1 MKKIKQ
7 ILSGFLSAVMI
18 FSMSSVS
25 FAAVGDNVFADVNGN
40 AWYAEAVQYVNDNGI
55 MSGTGNNEFSPQ
67 ENTSRAALAAV
78 LYRAEGSPAVDVQN
92 EFVDVDSDAWYTDAV
107 SWASTEGIISG
118 YGNGL
123 FGINDPVTRE
133 QIAAILWRYA
143 GSPDAVSSENFADE
157 SSISSYAVKAVDW
170 VRNNN
175 IMSGKENNMFDPD
188 GYATRAEI
196 AMVLF
201 HFMTLK
207 EDNAQQDTE
216 EDSNVLVVYFSATG
230 STQAVAQTIA
240 DTLEA
245 DIFEIEPSDP
255 YTSEDLNWTD
265 AESRVNAEHEDT
277 SLRDVALVSD
287 TVENWDSYDT
297 VFIGYPI
304 WWGIAAWPVSSF
316 VAANDFAGKTV
327 IPFCTSSSSG
337 LGESGDLLAELAG
350 SGNWQQGQ
358 RFRSSADA
366 EEVVEWV
373 NSLDLNSSGN
383 EADENQEAR
392 SLVVYFSMPETD
404 DAENMTEEEDNSVVV
419 MDGEVLGN
427 TQYMANVIAE
437 HTDSDIFRIEP
448 ETPYPTDH
456 ETLVDI
462 ASEEQE
468 ENARPA
474 IDGNIGN
481 LDDYDVIY
489 VGYPIW
495 WSDMPMILYTFFDE
509 YDLSG
514 KTIVPFGTHGGS
526 GFAGTIDAI
535 AELEPN
541 ANVIED
547 GLTISRDDIEDA
559 ESDIIAW
566 VENIGL

>member
-143 GSPDAVSSENFADE
+143 GSPDVVSSENFADK

-287 TVENWDSYDT
+287 SVENWDSYDT

-337 LGESGDLLAELAG
+337 LGESGELLAELAG

-383 EADENQEAR
+383 EADENQETR

-419 MDGEVLGN
+419 MNGEVLGN

-559 ESDIIAW
+559 ESDIIVW

>member
-25 FAAVGDNVFADVNGN
+25 FAAIGDNVFADVNGN
-40 AWYAEAVQYVNDNGI
+40 AWYAEAVQYVNDNDI

-287 TVENWDSYDT
+287 SVENWDSYDT

-337 LGESGDLLAELAG
+337 LGESGELLAELAG

-383 EADENQEAR
+383 EADENQETR

-419 MDGEVLGN
+419 MNGEVLGN

-462 ASEEQE
+462 ASGEQE

-559 ESDIIAW
+559 ENDIIAW

>member
-25 FAAVGDNVFADVNGN
+25 FAAVGDNVFADVNGT

-107 SWASTEGIISG
+107 SWASTECIISG

-143 GSPDAVSSENFADE
+143 GSPDTVSSENFADE

-207 EDNAQQDTE
+207 EDNTQQDTE

-383 EADENQEAR
+383 EADENQEAC

-559 ESDIIAW
+559 ESDIIVW

>member
-287 TVENWDSYDT
+287 SVENWDSYDT

-337 LGESGDLLAELAG
+337 LGESGELLAELAG

-462 ASEEQE
+462 ASEERE

>member
-287 TVENWDSYDT
+287 SVENWDSYDT

-337 LGESGDLLAELAG
+337 LGESGELLAELAG

-419 MDGEVLGN
+419 MNGEVLGN

>member
-123 FGINDPVTRE
+123 FGINDPVTSE

-287 TVENWDSYDT
+287 SVENWDSYDT

-337 LGESGDLLAELAG
+337 LGESGELLAELAG

-419 MDGEVLGN
+419 MNGEVLGN

>member
-143 GSPDAVSSENFADE
+143 GSPDVVSSENFADK

-287 TVENWDSYDT
+287 SVENWDSYDT

-383 EADENQEAR
+383 EADENQEVR

-419 MDGEVLGN
+419 MNGEVLGN

-559 ESDIIAW
+559 ESDIIVW

>member
-1 MKKIKQ
+1 MP
-7 ILSGFLSAVMI
+7 I
-18 FSMSSVS
+18 FSGKIFHIFVTQK
-25 FAAVGDNVFADVNGN
+25 DIIR
-40 AWYAEAVQYVNDNGI
+40 NDH
-55 MSGTGNNEFSPQ
+55 E
-67 ENTSRAALAAV
+67 
-78 LYRAEGSPAVDVQN
+78 
-92 EFVDVDSDAWYTDAV
+92 
-107 SWASTEGIISG
+107 
-118 YGNGL
+118 
-123 FGINDPVTRE
+123 
-133 QIAAILWRYA
+133 
-143 GSPDAVSSENFADE
+143 
-157 SSISSYAVKAVDW
+157 
-170 VRNNN
+170 
-175 IMSGKENNMFDPD
+175 KENNMFDPD

-201 HFMTLK
+201 LFMTLK

-287 TVENWDSYDT
+287 SVENWDSYDT

-337 LGESGDLLAELAG
+337 LGESGELLAELAG

-462 ASEEQE
+462 ASEERE

>member
-25 FAAVGDNVFADVNGN
+25 FAAVGDNVFADVNGT

-107 SWASTEGIISG
+107 SWASTECIISG

-143 GSPDAVSSENFADE
+143 GSPDTVSSENFADE

-207 EDNAQQDTE
+207 EDNTQQDTE

-316 VAANDFAGKTV
+316 VAANNFAGKTV

-383 EADENQEAR
+383 EADENQEAC

-462 ASEEQE
+462 ALEEQE

>member
-287 TVENWDSYDT
+287 SVENWDSYDT

-337 LGESGDLLAELAG
+337 LGESGELLAELAG

-358 RFRSSADA
+358 CFRSSADA
-366 EEVVEWV
+366 EEVMEWV

-383 EADENQEAR
+383 EADENQETR

-419 MDGEVLGN
+419 MNGEVLGN

-495 WSDMPMILYTFFDE
+495 WSDMPMVLYTFFDE

>member
-7 ILSGFLSAVMI
+7 ILSGFLSTVMI

-40 AWYAEAVQYVNDNGI
+40 AWYAEAVQYMNDNGI

-78 LYRAEGSPAVDVQN
+78 LYRAEGSPAIDVQN
-92 EFVDVDSDAWYTDAV
+92 EFADVDSDAWYTDAV

-143 GSPDAVSSENFADE
+143 GSPDTVSSENFADE

-207 EDNAQQDTE
+207 EDNTQQDTE
-216 EDSNVLVVYFSATG
+216 EHSNVLVVYFSATG

-287 TVENWDSYDT
+287 TVENWDYYDT

-419 MDGEVLGN
+419 MNGEVLGN

>member
-287 TVENWDSYDT
+287 SVENWDSYDT

-316 VAANDFAGKTV
+316 VAANNFAGKTV

-337 LGESGDLLAELAG
+337 LGESGELLAELAG

>member
-7 ILSGFLSAVMI
+7 ILSVFLSAVMI

-78 LYRAEGSPAVDVQN
+78 LYRAEGSPAIDVQN
-92 EFVDVDSDAWYTDAV
+92 EFADVDSDAWYTDAV
-107 SWASTEGIISG
+107 SWASAEGIISG

-143 GSPDAVSSENFADE
+143 GSPDTASSENFADE
-157 SSISSYAVKAVDW
+157 SSISSYAVNAVDW

-265 AESRVNAEHEDT
+265 AESRVNAEHEDI

-287 TVENWDSYDT
+287 SVENWESYDT

-304 WWGIAAWPVSSF
+304 WWGIAAWPVDSF
-316 VAANDFAGKTV
+316 VSANDFTGKTV

-337 LGESGDLLAELAG
+337 LGESGQLLEELAG

-383 EADENQEAR
+383 EAD
-392 SLVVYFSMPETD
+392 L
-404 DAENMTEEEDNSVVV
+404 
-419 MDGEVLGN
+419 
-427 TQYMANVIAE
+427 
-437 HTDSDIFRIEP
+437 
-448 ETPYPTDH
+448 
-456 ETLVDI
+456 
-462 ASEEQE
+462 
-468 ENARPA
+468 
-474 IDGNIGN
+474 
-481 LDDYDVIY
+481 
-489 VGYPIW
+489 
-495 WSDMPMILYTFFDE
+495 
-509 YDLSG
+509 
-514 KTIVPFGTHGGS
+514 
-526 GFAGTIDAI
+526 
-535 AELEPN
+535 
-541 ANVIED
+541 
-547 GLTISRDDIEDA
+547 
-559 ESDIIAW
+559 
-566 VENIGL
+566 

>member
-7 ILSGFLSAVMI
+7 ILSVFLSAVMI

-78 LYRAEGSPAVDVQN
+78 LYRAEGSPAIDVQN
-92 EFVDVDSDAWYTDAV
+92 EFADVDSDAWYTDAV
-107 SWASTEGIISG
+107 SWASAEGIISG

-143 GSPDAVSSENFADE
+143 GSPDTASSENFADE
-157 SSISSYAVKAVDW
+157 SSISSYAVNAVDW

-265 AESRVNAEHEDT
+265 AESRVNAEHEDI

-287 TVENWDSYDT
+287 SVENWDSYDT

-304 WWGIAAWPVSSF
+304 WWGIAAWPIDSF
-316 VAANDFAGKTV
+316 VSANDFTGKTV

-337 LGESGDLLAELAG
+337 LGESGQLLEELAG
-350 SGNWQQGQ
+350 SGDWQEGQ
-358 RFRSSADA
+358 RFRSGADA

-373 NSLDLNSSGN
+373 NSLDLNYSGN
-383 EADENQEAR
+383 EAD
-392 SLVVYFSMPETD
+392 L
-404 DAENMTEEEDNSVVV
+404 
-419 MDGEVLGN
+419 
-427 TQYMANVIAE
+427 
-437 HTDSDIFRIEP
+437 
-448 ETPYPTDH
+448 
-456 ETLVDI
+456 
-462 ASEEQE
+462 
-468 ENARPA
+468 
-474 IDGNIGN
+474 
-481 LDDYDVIY
+481 
-489 VGYPIW
+489 
-495 WSDMPMILYTFFDE
+495 
-509 YDLSG
+509 
-514 KTIVPFGTHGGS
+514 
-526 GFAGTIDAI
+526 
-535 AELEPN
+535 
-541 ANVIED
+541 
-547 GLTISRDDIEDA
+547 
-559 ESDIIAW
+559 
-566 VENIGL
+566 

>member
-143 GSPDAVSSENFADE
+143 GSPDVVSSENFADK

-383 EADENQEAR
+383 EADENQEVR

-419 MDGEVLGN
+419 MNGEVLGN

-559 ESDIIAW
+559 ESDIIVW

>member
-25 FAAVGDNVFADVNGN
+25 FAAVGDNVFADVNGT

-107 SWASTEGIISG
+107 SWASTECIISG

-143 GSPDAVSSENFADE
+143 GSPDTVSSENFADE

-207 EDNAQQDTE
+207 EDNTQQDTE

-316 VAANDFAGKTV
+316 VAANNFAGKTV

-383 EADENQEAR
+383 EADENQEAC

-462 ASEEQE
+462 ALEEQE

-559 ESDIIAW
+559 ESDIIVW

>member
-304 WWGIAAWPVSSF
+304 WWGIAAWSVSSF

-337 LGESGDLLAELAG
+337 LGESGELLAELAG

-383 EADENQEAR
+383 EADENQETR

-419 MDGEVLGN
+419 MNGEVLGN

-437 HTDSDIFRIEP
+437 HTRSDIFRIEP

-526 GFAGTIDAI
+526 GFAGTIGAI

>member
-7 ILSGFLSAVMI
+7 ILSGFLSTVMI

-40 AWYAEAVQYVNDNGI
+40 AWYAEAVQYMNDNGI

-78 LYRAEGSPAVDVQN
+78 LYRAEGSPAIDVQN
-92 EFVDVDSDAWYTDAV
+92 EFADVDSDAWYTDAV

-143 GSPDAVSSENFADE
+143 GSPDTVSSENFADE

-207 EDNAQQDTE
+207 EDNTQQDTE
-216 EDSNVLVVYFSATG
+216 EHSNVLVVYFSATG

-287 TVENWDSYDT
+287 TVENWDYYDT

>member
-287 TVENWDSYDT
+287 SVENWDSYDT

-337 LGESGDLLAELAG
+337 LGESGELLAELAG

-559 ESDIIAW
+559 ESDIIVW

>member
-1 MKKIKQ
+1 M
-7 ILSGFLSAVMI
+7 
-18 FSMSSVS
+18 
-25 FAAVGDNVFADVNGN
+25 NGN
-40 AWYAEAVQYVNDNGI
+40 
-55 MSGTGNNEFSPQ
+55 
-67 ENTSRAALAAV
+67 
-78 LYRAEGSPAVDVQN
+78 
-92 EFVDVDSDAWYTDAV
+92 
-107 SWASTEGIISG
+107 
-118 YGNGL
+118 
-123 FGINDPVTRE
+123 
-133 QIAAILWRYA
+133 
-143 GSPDAVSSENFADE
+143 
-157 SSISSYAVKAVDW
+157 
-170 VRNNN
+170 
-175 IMSGKENNMFDPD
+175 
-188 GYATRAEI
+188 
-196 AMVLF
+196 
-201 HFMTLK
+201 
-207 EDNAQQDTE
+207 
-216 EDSNVLVVYFSATG
+216 
-230 STQAVAQTIA
+230 
-240 DTLEA
+240 
-245 DIFEIEPSDP
+245 
-255 YTSEDLNWTD
+255 
-265 AESRVNAEHEDT
+265 
-277 SLRDVALVSD
+277 
-287 TVENWDSYDT
+287 
-297 VFIGYPI
+297 
-304 WWGIAAWPVSSF
+304 
-316 VAANDFAGKTV
+316 
-327 IPFCTSSSSG
+327 
-337 LGESGDLLAELAG
+337 AG

-383 EADENQEAR
+383 EADENQETR

-419 MDGEVLGN
+419 MNGEVLGN

>member
-1 MKKIKQ
+1 MKGRNKCLSWTVKGKEVDFMKKIKQ
-7 ILSGFLSAVMI
+7 ILSVFLSAVMI

-78 LYRAEGSPAVDVQN
+78 LYRAEGSPAIDVQN
-92 EFVDVDSDAWYTDAV
+92 EFADVDSDAWYTDAV
-107 SWASTEGIISG
+107 SWASAEGIISG

-143 GSPDAVSSENFADE
+143 GSPDTASSENFADE
-157 SSISSYAVKAVDW
+157 SSISSYAVNAVDW

-265 AESRVNAEHEDT
+265 AESRVNAEHEDI

-287 TVENWDSYDT
+287 SVENWESYDT

-304 WWGIAAWPVSSF
+304 WWGIAAWPVDSF
-316 VAANDFAGKTV
+316 VSANDFTGKTV

-337 LGESGDLLAELAG
+337 LGESGQLLEELAG

-383 EADENQEAR
+383 EAD
-392 SLVVYFSMPETD
+392 L
-404 DAENMTEEEDNSVVV
+404 
-419 MDGEVLGN
+419 
-427 TQYMANVIAE
+427 
-437 HTDSDIFRIEP
+437 
-448 ETPYPTDH
+448 
-456 ETLVDI
+456 
-462 ASEEQE
+462 
-468 ENARPA
+468 
-474 IDGNIGN
+474 
-481 LDDYDVIY
+481 
-489 VGYPIW
+489 
-495 WSDMPMILYTFFDE
+495 
-509 YDLSG
+509 
-514 KTIVPFGTHGGS
+514 
-526 GFAGTIDAI
+526 
-535 AELEPN
+535 
-541 ANVIED
+541 
-547 GLTISRDDIEDA
+547 
-559 ESDIIAW
+559 
-566 VENIGL
+566 

>member
-287 TVENWDSYDT
+287 SVENWDFYDT

-337 LGESGDLLAELAG
+337 LGESGELLAELAG

-383 EADENQEAR
+383 EADENQETR

-419 MDGEVLGN
+419 MNGEVLGN

>member
-25 FAAVGDNVFADVNGN
+25 FAAAGNNVFDDVSENV
-40 AWYAEAVQYVNDNGI
+40 WYAEAVQYVNENGL
-55 MSGTGNNEFSPQ
+55 MSGTGNSLFSPQ

-78 LYRAEGSPAVDVQN
+78 LYRAEGSPAADIQN
-92 EFVDVDSDAWYTDAV
+92 NFNDVDTDEWYTDAV
-107 SWASTEGIISG
+107 NWASSENIISG
-118 YGNGL
+118 YGNEE
-123 FGINDPVTRE
+123 FGVNDPVTRE

-143 GSPDAVSSENFADE
+143 GSPAAEASEDFSDE
-157 SSISSYAVKAVDW
+157 NSISPYAAEAVDW
-170 VRNNN
+170 TRNNG
-175 IMSGKENNMFDPD
+175 IMSGKENNSFDPQ

-201 HFMTLK
+201 NFMKLD
-207 EDNAQQDTE
+207 EDNSQQETDE
-216 EDSNVLVVYFSATG
+216 ASNALVVYFSATG
-230 STQAVAQTIA
+230 NTQAVAQTIA
-240 DTLEA
+240 DTLGA

-255 YTSEDLNWTD
+255 YTSEDLDWTD
-265 AESRVNAEHEDT
+265 ENSRVNAEHEDE
-277 SLRDVALVSD
+277 SLRNVALVSD
-287 TVENWDSYDT
+287 SVENWDSYDT

-316 VAANDFAGKTV
+316 VAENDFTGKTV

-337 LGESGDLLAELAG
+337 LGDSGNLLAELAR
-350 SGNWQQGQ
+350 SGDWLEGQ
-358 RFRSSADA
+358 RFRSSVDA
-366 EEVVEWV
+366 EEVMEWL
-373 NSLDLNSSGN
+373 NSLDLNLSEN
-383 EADENQEAR
+383 DVNENQEAH

-404 DAENMTEEEDNSVVV
+404 NAENMTEEEDNSVVV
-419 MDGEVLGN
+419 IDGEVLGN

-437 HTDSDIFRIEP
+437 HTGSDIFRIEP
-448 ETPYPTDH
+448 MIPYPTDH

-462 ASEEQE
+462 ASEEQD

-474 IDGNIGN
+474 IQESIEN

-514 KTIVPFGTHGGS
+514 KTIVPFSTHGGS
-526 GFAGTIDAI
+526 GFAGTIDI
-535 AELEPN
+535 IEELEPD
-541 ANVIED
+541 ATVIEN
-547 GLTISRDDIEDA
+547 GLTISRDDIENA
-559 ESDIIAW
+559 ESDIITW
-566 VENIGL
+566 VENINL

>member
-78 LYRAEGSPAVDVQN
+78 LYRAEGSSAVDVQN

-207 EDNAQQDTE
+207 EDIAQQDTE

-287 TVENWDSYDT
+287 SVENWDSYDT

-337 LGESGDLLAELAG
+337 LGESGELLAELAG

-383 EADENQEAR
+383 EADENQETR

-419 MDGEVLGN
+419 MNGEVLGN

>member
-25 FAAVGDNVFADVNGN
+25 FAAVGDNVFADVNGT

-143 GSPDAVSSENFADE
+143 GSPDTVSSENFADE

-383 EADENQEAR
+383 EADENQEAC

-462 ASEEQE
+462 ALEEQE

-559 ESDIIAW
+559 ESDIIVW

>member
-1 MKKIKQ
+1 MLVALGMMAIVV
-7 ILSGFLSAVMI
+7 GCSA
-18 FSMSSVS
+18 SQEEQQNQNNSSVQE
-25 FAAVGDNVFADVNGN
+25 DTQTEETNTEETDT
-40 AWYAEAVQYVNDNGI
+40 AE
-55 MSGTGNNEFSPQ
+55 
-67 ENTSRAALAAV
+67 
-78 LYRAEGSPAVDVQN
+78 
-92 EFVDVDSDAWYTDAV
+92 
-107 SWASTEGIISG
+107 TEG
-118 YGNGL
+118 
-123 FGINDPVTRE
+123 
-133 QIAAILWRYA
+133 
-143 GSPDAVSSENFADE
+143 
-157 SSISSYAVKAVDW
+157 K
-170 VRNNN
+170 
-175 IMSGKENNMFDPD
+175 
-188 GYATRAEI
+188 
-196 AMVLF
+196 
-201 HFMTLK
+201 TLV
-207 EDNAQQDTE
+207 A
-216 EDSNVLVVYFSATG
+216 YYSATG
-230 STQAVAQTIA
+230 NTKEVAEMIAETLGA
-240 DTLEA
+240 DT
-245 DIFEIEPSDP
+245 FEIIPAEP

-265 AESRVNAEHEDT
+265 DSSRVSQEYSDP
-277 SLRDVALVSD
+277 SLRTVELTAD

-304 WWGIAAWPVSSF
+304 WWGIAAWPVDSF
-316 VAANDFAGKTV
+316 VSANDFTGKTV

-337 LGESGDLLAELAG
+337 VGESGELLAELAG

-358 RFRSSADA
+358 RFRSSADV

-383 EADENQEAR
+383 EADENQETR

-419 MDGEVLGN
+419 MNGEVLGN

-481 LDDYDVIY
+481 LDDYNVIY

-526 GFAGTIDAI
+526 GFAGTIDVI

>member
-143 GSPDAVSSENFADE
+143 GGPDAVSSENFADE

-230 STQAVAQTIA
+230 STQAVVQTIA

-287 TVENWDSYDT
+287 SVENWDSYDT

-337 LGESGDLLAELAG
+337 LGESGELLAELAG

-358 RFRSSADA
+358 HFRSSADA

-383 EADENQEAR
+383 EADENQETR

-559 ESDIIAW
+559 ESDIIVW

>member
-25 FAAVGDNVFADVNGN
+25 FAAIGDNVFADVNGN

-143 GSPDAVSSENFADE
+143 GSPDTVSSENFADE

-207 EDNAQQDTE
+207 EDNTQQDTE

-287 TVENWDSYDT
+287 SVENWDSYDT

-337 LGESGDLLAELAG
+337 LGESGELLAELAG

-383 EADENQEAR
+383 EADENQETR

-419 MDGEVLGN
+419 MNGEVLGN

-462 ASEEQE
+462 ASEQQE

-489 VGYPIW
+489 VGYPSW

-547 GLTISRDDIEDA
+547 GLTISRNDIEDA

>member
-143 GSPDAVSSENFADE
+143 GSPDTVSSENFADE

-316 VAANDFAGKTV
+316 VAANNFAGKTV

-559 ESDIIAW
+559 ESDIIVW